1 MPFEADPTKMVIQ
14 KGSKSWQWKSW
25 KSGSDRLM
33 PDLLQS
39 VAAKI
44 LRGRFL
50 EPLVWIISIGL
61 GLCMTSYT
69 DMQLRQ
75 SIMNLFCFSL
85 PKHMQLLALM
95 ASTVSIW
102 CSIKMF
108 SHSDAQNPLQL

>member
-1 MPFEADPTKMVIQ
+1 
-14 KGSKSWQWKSW
+14 
-25 KSGSDRLM
+25 M

-85 PKHMQLLALM
+85 PKHLQLM